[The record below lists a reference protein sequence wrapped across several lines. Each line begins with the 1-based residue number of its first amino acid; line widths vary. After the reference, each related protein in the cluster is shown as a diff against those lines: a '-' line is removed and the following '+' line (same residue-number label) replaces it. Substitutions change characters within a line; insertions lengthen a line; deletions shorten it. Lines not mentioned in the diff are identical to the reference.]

1 MENKKVKNAHEC
13 IVDGIKFKSDL
24 EGTVYSMLKW
34 EGYNPEYE
42 KNTFYVW
49 RGKKFLTPC
58 YDPHKDRKLGK
69 VVWGINTYKPQ
80 DIKYKPDF
88 VFSIRDKSGADRMI
102 VIEAKGYPNDRY
114 AHVKK
119 LFRSLLESDYPGSI
133 FFEVRN
139 KKQMSAAIEII
150 KNL

>member
-1 MENKKVKNAHEC
+1 VENKKVKNAHEC

-88 VFSIRDKSGADRMI
+88 VFTVDDMLI
-102 VIEAKGYPNDRY
+102 VVEVKGYSNDRY
-114 AHVKK
+114 PYQKK
-119 LFRSLLESDYPGSI
+119 LFFRWLEDNNPNSA
-133 FFEVRN
+133 FFEIHN
-139 KKQMSAAIEII
+139 KKQLKEAIDII
-150 KNL
+150 KKFSEQ